1 MRDDAEKTTLL
12 RRHTLITRVTH
23 WVWAISSF
31 FLLLSGLQIF
41 NAHPALYLG
50 DQSGFAFDNTVFEI
64 SGQDGKGYLSV
75 FGVSI
80 DWIGW
85 LGWSDGAARA
95 FPQWATIP
103 SGVDLATGRV
113 IHFFFAWI
121 LVTTLLI
128 WALAAFFSRHFQR
141 DLMLRTTDVAAVLR
155 DVRDHL
161 RLRFHHGPRYGP
173 LQRLTYG
180 LVLFG
185 LFPLIVATGLAM
197 SPGLNAVMPWL
208 PEILGGRQ
216 TARTLHFVA
225 AFGLLAFVVVHL
237 AMVVLA
243 GPVNEMRAITTGW
256 YRVNTGN
263 QKEDHN
269 DA

>member
-1 MRDDAEKTTLL
+1 MDAAT
-12 RRHTLITRVTH
+12 
-23 WVWAISSF
+23 A
-31 FLLLSGLQIF
+31 
-41 NAHPALYLG
+41 PA
-50 DQSGFAFDNTVFEI
+50 
-64 SGQDGKGYLSV
+64 
-75 FGVSI
+75 
-80 DWIGW
+80 
-85 LGWSDGAARA
+85 
-95 FPQWATIP
+95 PP
-103 SGVDLATGRV
+103 
-113 IHFFFAWI
+113 
-121 LVTTLLI
+121 
-128 WALAAFFSRHFQR
+128 
-141 DLMLRTTDVAAVLR
+141 
-155 DVRDHL
+155 
-161 RLRFHHGPRYGP
+161 P
-173 LQRLTYG
+173 
-180 LVLFG
+180 
-185 LFPLIVATGLAM
+185 AM